1 MQQDSGI
8 PNCYRRIQS
17 PSGIFLD
24 SGNWGR
30 YDFRTNRPVG
40 CRRISAGKYVN
51 PQQAR
56 ASFLPLCNERSTL
69 VATIFYERDA
79 NPDAL
84 KGKTIAILG
93 YGSQGHAQAQNLRD
107 SGYKVIVGLEP
118 ARGSAQQ
125 ARADGMVVV
134 APDEAAKRADWIH
147 VLTPDE
153 TQAAVYEQY
162 IKPYLHP
169 GKVLGFSHG
178 FSIHFKTIVPPDDVD
193 VVMIAPKSP
202 GHLLRRVY
210 SEGRGVPS
218 LIAIQQDASKR
229 AHEYALAYAHGI
241 GSTRAGVLQTTF
253 KEETESD
260 LFGEQAVLCGGLTSL
275 IKKGFETLVEAGYA
289 PEIAYFE
296 CLHEMKLIVDL
307 IYEGGLGRMRY
318 SISNTAEYGDLTRGE
333 KVVGDETRAAM
344 KRTLADIQSGKF
356 AKEWIEENKNGGKH
370 FAALRE
376 KEKQHPIEIVGAE
389 LRGMMSWLPKDGKK
403 PAETPKEPTKQVVNA

>member
-1 MQQDSGI
+1 M
-8 PNCYRRIQS
+8 
-17 PSGIFLD
+17 
-24 SGNWGR
+24 
-30 YDFRTNRPVG
+30 V
-40 CRRISAGKYVN
+40 
-51 PQQAR
+51 
-56 ASFLPLCNERSTL
+56 
-69 VATIFYERDA
+69 TIFYERDA
-79 NPDAL
+79 KPEAL

-107 SGYKVIVGLEP
+107 SGHKVIVGLDP
-118 ARGSAQQ
+118 NRPSAQQ

-153 TQAAVYEQY
+153 TQGELYEKS

-169 GKVLGFSHG
+169 GKVLGVSHG

-202 GHLLRRVY
+202 GHLVRRVY
-210 SEGRGVPS
+210 AEGRGVPA
-218 LIAIQQDASKR
+218 LLAIQQDASGH
-229 AHEYALAYAHGI
+229 AHELGLAYAHGI

-296 CLHEMKLIVDL
+296 CLHEVKLIVDL
-307 IYEGGLGRMRY
+307 IYEGGLARMRY

-333 KVVGDETRAAM
+333 QVVGDATRQAM
-344 KRTLADIQSGKF
+344 KKTLADIQSGKF
-356 AKEWIEENKNGGKH
+356 AQEWIAENRAGCPNFNK
-370 FAALRE
+370 LRE
-376 KEKQHPIEIVGAE
+376 GEKQHPIEIVGAQ
-389 LRGMMSWLPKDGKK
+389 LRGMMSWLPKEGKK
-403 PAETPKEPTKQVVNA
+403 TAPAPSDTKQVVNA